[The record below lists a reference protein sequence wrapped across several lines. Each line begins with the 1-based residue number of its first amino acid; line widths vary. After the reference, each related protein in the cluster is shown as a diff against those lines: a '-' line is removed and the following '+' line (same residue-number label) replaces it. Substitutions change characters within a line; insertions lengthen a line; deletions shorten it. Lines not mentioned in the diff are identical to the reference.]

1 MTQHFH
7 FFRRW
12 VPQIAEFNNR
22 EVVTH
27 IAALEISND
36 FQPISWFTVNQW
48 VTGDYLC
55 LINNFEFLCEHYNFN
70 AISNKKNDKLLLWL
84 ESIFMEGKKNYF
96 NDLFTL
102 RDQKLKQLFENKSKN
117 ILKNHSFEILSKINI

>member
-1 MTQHFH
+1 M
-7 FFRRW
+7 
-12 VPQIAEFNNR
+12 
-22 EVVTH
+22 
-27 IAALEISND
+27 
-36 FQPISWFTVNQW
+36 
-48 VTGDYLC
+48 
-55 LINNFEFLCEHYNFN
+55 INNFEFLCEHYNFN